1 MVLVFVM
8 HNLEE
13 IAHLPQDVARIGQ
26 RLDRLGVPA
35 EWGRRD
41 VMAVATTM
49 LTGSSYAVLAR
60 AERRPGAVGD
70 VATLAVAAALGGHA
84 VTHGLRAAAD
94 RAYNGGL
101 ATSPWMLGASVQLAG
116 SARRRGRL
124 SVQQASGIAAAAN
137 IAVPVLIVGS
147 LATARTVVGCL
158 RRTWTRCS

>member
-1 MVLVFVM
+1 M

-13 IAHLPQDVARIGQ
+13 IAHLPQDVARNRQ

-94 RAYNGGL
+94 RAYNGGAGHESVDAGGVGAAGGVGPPSG
-101 ATSPWMLGASVQLAG
+101 ATVGPAG
-116 SARRRGRL
+116 FGDRRRRQHSGAGVDRGLARHGPHGRGL
-124 SVQQASGIAAAAN
+124 SQKNMDS
-137 IAVPVLIVGS
+137 PFM
-147 LATARTVVGCL
+147 RT
-158 RRTWTRCS
+158 R